1 MADMMLHG
9 ATNAALGWCPS
20 RATDASTL
28 IGMSSGNYRRV
39 AAGATAGLPPCIVKQ
54 VSRPIRNR
62 EAPVNKC
69 M

>member
-9 ATNAALGWCPS
+9 ATNAALGWSPG
-20 RATDASTL
+20 RAADASTL
-28 IGMSSGNYRRV
+28 IGMSSGSYRRV
-39 AAGATAGLPPCIVKQ
+39 AAGATAGLPLCIVKQ

-62 EAPVNKC
+62 EAPVSKR